1 MEIEEELKKDLLKII
16 NNNLKPYSMHYFKD
30 LKVWNLSMDLIVDLY
45 KITKLFPAEEKYGL
59 VSQITRSSVSIAA
72 NIAEGCGRNT
82 PNDFNHFLDISLG
95 SSFELET
102 HIIISQRIEILE
114 EEKANEILST
124 VNSIQKMLNA
134 LRRSN
139 K

>member
-1 MEIEEELKKDLLKII
+1 MKGRGDFFE
-16 NNNLKPYSMHYFKD
+16 NNKNNIKPNSMHYFKD

-45 KITKLFPAEEKYGL
+45 KITKLFPSEEKFGL
-59 VSQITRSSVSIAA
+59 VSQINRSSVSIAA

-82 PNDFNHFLDISLG
+82 PNDFNHFLDIALG

-102 HIIISQRIEILE
+102 HILISQRIEILE
-114 EEKANEILST
+114 EQKAQEILQNI
-124 VNSIQKMLNA
+124 NSIQKMLNA

>member
-1 MEIEEELKKDLLKII
+1 
-16 NNNLKPYSMHYFKD
+16 MHYFKD
-30 LKVWNLSMDLIVDLY
+30 LKVWNLSIDLIVDLY

-72 NIAEGCGRNT
+72 NIAEGCGSNT